1 MPNIL
6 DPQAQADDLLLQSVT
21 HRQWSVALQVCH
33 LAEALYQARTEWIG
47 GGLPWSELTPGQQH
61 GYRRE
66 MEELVRG
73 EA

>member
-33 LAEALYQARTEWIG
+33 LAEALYQAR
-47 GGLPWSELTPGQQH
+47 
-61 GYRRE
+61 
-66 MEELVRG
+66 
-73 EA
+73 